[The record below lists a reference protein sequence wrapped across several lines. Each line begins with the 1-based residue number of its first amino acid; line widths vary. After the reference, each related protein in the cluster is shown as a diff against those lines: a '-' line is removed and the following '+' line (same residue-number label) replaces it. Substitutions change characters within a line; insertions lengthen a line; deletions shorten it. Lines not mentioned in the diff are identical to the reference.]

1 MGAVSA
7 GVLLLLTLVSPVQAG
22 TGTDVGLERTAEA
35 GPAGATPT
43 WMAPVPVGVPGG
55 EVVSPGA
62 IPAAVIPLCTLVED
76 PDYYRIPLATTRL
89 VAGTGQTT
97 GEAGLGFPAASP
109 FGIAVTPDGSY
120 DYRVRFD
127 VRRLPARSRGVFVAW
142 VTTPEIDRVR
152 RIGPLDGGRAE
163 GPVEWNKFLVVV
175 TMEPH
180 DSPTAAPVDEALEGM
195 DAPGGVAGSSP
206 PWTGPVVL
214 RGMSRS
220 GRMHTMAGHGPFEQ
234 ERCAKYGFS

>member
-1 MGAVSA
+1 MGVVSA
-7 GVLLLLTLVSPVQAG
+7 GLLLLLTLVAPLHAEAG
-22 TGTDVGLERTAEA
+22 TGVGLER
-35 GPAGATPT
+35 PAGASPT
-43 WMAPVPVGVPGG
+43 WMAPVPGGAPGG
-55 EVVSPGA
+55 EVGPPGV
-62 IPAAVIPLCTLVED
+62 IPAAAIPFCTAVDD

-97 GEAGLGFPAASP
+97 GEAGLVFPAASP

-152 RIGPLDGGRAE
+152 RIGPLEGGRAE

-175 TMEPH
+175 TLEPEG
-180 DSPTAAPVDEALEGM
+180 SPTAAPVESDAVEGM
-195 DAPGGVAGSSP
+195 DAPGGVAGTTP

>member
-7 GVLLLLTLVSPVQAG
+7 GVILLLTLVAPLQ
-22 TGTDVGLERTAEA
+22 AEA
-35 GPAGATPT
+35 GVDVGVERPAEASSAGAAST
-43 WMAPVPVGVPGG
+43 WMAPVPVGVPG
-55 EVVSPGA
+55 S
-62 IPAAVIPLCTLVED
+62 IPFCTAADD

-97 GEAGLGFPAASP
+97 GEAGLVFPAASP

-127 VRRLPARSRGVFVAW
+127 VRRLPARSREVFVAW

-152 RIGPLDGGRAE
+152 RIGPLDGGWAE

-175 TMEPH
+175 TMEPV
-180 DSPTAAPVDEALEGM
+180 DSPTAAPVDEQALEGM
-195 DAPGGVAGSSP
+195 DAPGGVAGTTP

>member
-1 MGAVSA
+1 MGVGVVSA
-7 GVLLLLTLVSPVQAG
+7 AALLLLALASPVQAEAG
-22 TGTDVGLERTAEA
+22 EARTPGAHAVVGAGA
-35 GPAGATPT
+35 GPAPETGPADP
-43 WMAPVPVGVPGG
+43 
-55 EVVSPGA
+55 
-62 IPAAVIPLCTLVED
+62 IPFCLDGND
-76 PDYYRIPLATTRL
+76 PDYYRIPLASTRM

-97 GEAGLGFPAASP
+97 GEAGLVFPASSP

-120 DYRVRFD
+120 DYRVRFR
-127 VRRLPARSRGVFVAW
+127 VERLPARNRGVFVAW
-142 VTTPEIDRVR
+142 VTTPQVDRVR

-175 TMEPH
+175 TLEPVGA
-180 DSPTAAPVDEALEGM
+180 PTAAPVDGDALEGM
-195 DAPGGVAGSSP
+195 DAAGGVEGTTP
-206 PWTGPVVL
+206 PWTGPIVL

>member
-1 MGAVSA
+1 MSA
-7 GVLLLLTLVSPVQAG
+7 GALLLVALASPVQGAVGPSIGGAG
-22 TGTDVGLERTAEA
+22 S
-35 GPAGATPT
+35 PAGEAAGAAVLTATASAGAP
-43 WMAPVPVGVPGG
+43 WMAVASPEGVSGPD
-55 EVVSPGA
+55 
-62 IPAAVIPLCTLVED
+62 IPLCRAGDD
-76 PDYYRIPLATTRL
+76 PDYYRIPLASTRL

-97 GEAGLGFPAASP
+97 GEAGLVFPAASP
-109 FGIAVTPDGSY
+109 FGIAVTEDGSY
-120 DYRVRFD
+120 DYRVRFR
-127 VRRLPARSRGVFVAW
+127 VERLPARSRGVFVAW

-152 RIGPLDGGRAE
+152 RIGPLEGGQAE

-175 TMEPH
+175 TLEPEG
-180 DSPTAAPVDEALEGM
+180 SATAAPVVADATEGM
-195 DAPGGVAGSSP
+195 DAPGGVAGSAP